1 VTCAAIGLGLVD
13 AQLGKNLVDIGV
25 GLDVEIHE
33 QLNDAIVGAD
43 RVHIDHVVDAIH
55 LLLNRRRYRLG
66 TVLASAPG
74 RWQ

>member
-1 VTCAAIGLGLVD
+1 MGLGLVD

-66 TVLASAPG
+66 HGLGICAGVGGSD
-74 RWQ
+74 